1 MNSLEM
7 YQERVKRILSLVECS
22 PYLTTRLLNPH
33 DVYTFYH
40 IPVFG
45 RDGTLKG
52 EYTAWLSLWWSQWLR
67 KRGGI
72 RYDKYVTEEETA
84 ALSALMGIKNSLLG
98 LAYGGAKLGAK
109 IDPTKHTEYELGNF
123 TQNLIE
129 RCRFVLGKPYFAAP
143 DMNTADKIGIMLH
156 KFAKVNP
163 HPEISPYK
171 VFSGKPELIL
181 GLGSRTEATGR
192 GAIIMTEF
200 MLTNGAYRPRKSLS
214 KATIAIQG
222 FGQVAR
228 PFFKYAEEHGAL
240 VIAVSDVDSGFYN
253 RNGISYTKLEQVM
266 KNKQSF
272 AELKENTLGDHITND
287 ELLTMPCEIRVLAAR
302 EGQMTKDRAQ
312 RNKDCLHIEI
322 ANNPTDL
329 DAEPILKEQGVTTF
343 PDVAFNSGG
352 VYVSSEEVEAGEE
365 WSDEQKVIK
374 NLERAMH
381 AAGTK
386 IIEAMKNHA
395 LDMRDAS
402 FLVSIQR
409 TVQQVKAMRIE
420 TVD

>member
-7 YQERVKRILSLVECS
+7 YQERVKRVLPFVECS
-22 PYLTTRLLNPH
+22 SYLTTRLLNPH
-33 DVYTFYH
+33 DIYTFYH

-45 RDGTLKG
+45 RDGALKG

-84 ALSALMGIKNSLLG
+84 ALSALMRTKNSLLG
-98 LAYGGAKLGAK
+98 LAYGGAKMGAQ
-109 IDPTKHTEYELGNF
+109 IDPTKHTEYELRNF

-129 RCRFVLGKPYFAAP
+129 RIRFVLGKPYFAAP

-171 VFSGKPELIL
+171 VFSGKPALIL
-181 GLGSRTEATGR
+181 GLGNRTEATGR

-200 MLTNGAYRPRKSLS
+200 MLTNGVYRPRKSLN
-214 KATIAIQG
+214 KTTIAIQG

-240 VIAVSDVDSGFYN
+240 VIAVSDVSNGFYN
-253 RNGISYTKLEQVM
+253 AKGISYTQLEQAI
-266 KNKQSF
+266 KNKQTL
-272 AELKENTLGDHITND
+272 AELGKNTIGDSITND
-287 ELLTMPCEIRVLAAR
+287 ELLSMPCDILVLAAR
-302 EGQMTKDRAQ
+302 EGQMTAERAK
-312 RNKDCLHIEI
+312 RNKAGLHIEI

-365 WSDEQKVIK
+365 WSDEQKVVK

-386 IIEAMKNHA
+386 IVEAMKSYSLN
-395 LDMRDAS
+395 MRDAS

-409 TVQQVKAMRIE
+409 TVQEVKAMGIE
-420 TVD
+420 TID